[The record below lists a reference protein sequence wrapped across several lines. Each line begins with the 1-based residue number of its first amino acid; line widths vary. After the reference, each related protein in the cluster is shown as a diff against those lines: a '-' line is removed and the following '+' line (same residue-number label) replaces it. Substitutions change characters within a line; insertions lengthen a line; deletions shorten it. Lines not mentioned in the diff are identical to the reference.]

1 MHRQRHT
8 LHDFH
13 NFAYAKSN
21 RRVNRLREN
30 TLWQKTI
37 SFSTLRRR
45 NCRQLILIVNS
56 IKFIIAGAHSL
67 EWVNRSGSNMHAYAL
82 YSGVSARLPSAIN
95 VRVSI
100 HGTVRTTSYKVY
112 TCPQNNNRHGN
123 SMRYA
128 CRPPTGAQIEFN
140 LIRCFSVFCFC
151 FMCVAKNTTRGARVP
166 WRSPVRKYCL
176 RNSTVCSSV
185 LLQFHVH
192 CFAQT
197 NYNWHRAHSA
207 RVYLHIRA
215 VWDSLESKT
224 IARFA

>member
-56 IKFIIAGAHSL
+56 IKFIIADAHNL

-100 HGTVRTTSYKVY
+100 HGTVRTTRY
-112 TCPQNNNRHGN
+112 TPVRRTTIGTAIACV
-123 SMRYA
+123 MRVGR
-128 CRPPTGAQIEFN
+128 RPAHKLS
-140 LIRCFSVFCFC
+140 LICFVFSVFCFC